1 MKNWTAFFLITAI
14 LFLFALLLYIYINI
28 RGYNLKLS
36 QILEQYL
43 SEDFSFAFSTEPIR
57 KGRID
62 FMINQVGDRLKQLG
76 HQIKTKNTKI
86 IQEKESTKA
95 LVTDISHQLKTPMAA
110 LKTCFYMYL
119 DAGNTDEKAEFL
131 QRSQTQLVKL
141 EQLISSLMN
150 ISRLE
155 TAMISLS
162 VQPVF
167 LNDLLVT
174 AVNGIYEKAR
184 KKNIEIALQEIENI
198 SLQLDEH
205 WTSEA
210 IINVLDNAVKY
221 SPEYSHINISVQKQ
235 HFYTRIEIT
244 DEGIGI
250 QESEYN
256 KIFLRFYRSNE
267 PAIKKIEGSG
277 VGLYLTRMILER
289 QGGTISVKSAPGKG
303 STFILQFKN

>member
-1 MKNWTAFFLITAI
+1 
-14 LFLFALLLYIYINI
+14 
-28 RGYNLKLS
+28 
-36 QILEQYL
+36 
-43 SEDFSFAFSTEPIR
+43 
-57 KGRID
+57 
-62 FMINQVGDRLKQLG
+62 
-76 HQIKTKNTKI
+76 
-86 IQEKESTKA
+86 
-95 LVTDISHQLKTPMAA
+95 
-110 LKTCFYMYL
+110 
-119 DAGNTDEKAEFL
+119 
-131 QRSQTQLVKL
+131 
-141 EQLISSLMN
+141 
-150 ISRLE
+150 
-155 TAMISLS
+155 MISLS

-221 SPEYSHINISVQKQ
+221 SPEYSHI
-235 HFYTRIEIT
+235 
-244 DEGIGI
+244 I

>member
-1 MKNWTAFFLITAI
+1 
-14 LFLFALLLYIYINI
+14 
-28 RGYNLKLS
+28 
-36 QILEQYL
+36 
-43 SEDFSFAFSTEPIR
+43 
-57 KGRID
+57 
-62 FMINQVGDRLKQLG
+62 
-76 HQIKTKNTKI
+76 
-86 IQEKESTKA
+86 
-95 LVTDISHQLKTPMAA
+95 
-110 LKTCFYMYL
+110 
-119 DAGNTDEKAEFL
+119 
-131 QRSQTQLVKL
+131 

>member
-1 MKNWTAFFLITAI
+1 
-14 LFLFALLLYIYINI
+14 
-28 RGYNLKLS
+28 
-36 QILEQYL
+36 
-43 SEDFSFAFSTEPIR
+43 
-57 KGRID
+57 
-62 FMINQVGDRLKQLG
+62 MINQVGDRLKQLG

-174 AVNGIYEKAR
+174 AVNGIYEKPER
-184 KKNIEIALQEIENI
+184 KILKLPCKKLKI
-198 SLQLDEH
+198 S
-205 WTSEA
+205 
-210 IINVLDNAVKY
+210 
-221 SPEYSHINISVQKQ
+221 P
-235 HFYTRIEIT
+235 
-244 DEGIGI
+244 
-250 QESEYN
+250 YN
-256 KIFLRFYRSNE
+256 
-267 PAIKKIEGSG
+267 
-277 VGLYLTRMILER
+277 
-289 QGGTISVKSAPGKG
+289 
-303 STFILQFKN
+303 

>member
-1 MKNWTAFFLITAI
+1 M
-14 LFLFALLLYIYINI
+14 
-28 RGYNLKLS
+28 
-36 QILEQYL
+36 
-43 SEDFSFAFSTEPIR
+43 
-57 KGRID
+57 
-62 FMINQVGDRLKQLG
+62 
-76 HQIKTKNTKI
+76 
-86 IQEKESTKA
+86 
-95 LVTDISHQLKTPMAA
+95 
-110 LKTCFYMYL
+110 
-119 DAGNTDEKAEFL
+119 
-131 QRSQTQLVKL
+131 
-141 EQLISSLMN
+141 
-150 ISRLE
+150 
-155 TAMISLS
+155 
-162 VQPVF
+162 
-167 LNDLLVT
+167 
-174 AVNGIYEKAR
+174 
-184 KKNIEIALQEIENI
+184 QEIENI